1 MCIASIAYI
10 FVPKHIHTSILQ
22 REKKACKSMFLRVK
36 TGYDVKKPMSLRL
49 IYVNKNVQKVKQI
62 LNNKLVNVTDRQEK

>member
-10 FVPKHIHTSILQ
+10 FVPKHIKG
-22 REKKACKSMFLRVK
+22 EKKKKGCKSMFLRGK

-49 IYVNKNVQKVKQI
+49 IYVDKCTKSEANS
-62 LNNKLVNVTDRQEK
+62 E